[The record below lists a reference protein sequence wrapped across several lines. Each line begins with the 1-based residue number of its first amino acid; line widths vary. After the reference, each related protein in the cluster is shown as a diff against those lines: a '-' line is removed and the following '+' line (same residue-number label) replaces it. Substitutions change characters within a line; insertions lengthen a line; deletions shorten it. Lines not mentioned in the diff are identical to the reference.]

1 MSRHALLPF
10 SPVASPRN
18 YKIAIAP
25 GVPRMTTTSSKQ
37 TSGSRRNLFKTIP
50 GLVISAFF
58 LWYTFRG
65 ISFEHIRA
73 LRLIHPAWIL
83 GVLGFTVAGY
93 TLRCIRWT
101 QMMPRAGLSIRAHF
115 LVCGR
120 VLMTSLAANN
130 ILPLRIGDVMRI
142 FTYADDLGTPPSVIL
157 STVVLEKLLD
167 IFVLVLLFVSTAGR
181 LATPHLRLVADVSL
195 AISTIGLLVLL
206 VGSRSL
212 QPPLQRLFLR
222 LPANPKLVKI
232 EHWITLALD
241 AISRLGIVGSLLLL
255 LQSAV
260 IWTCEGMIFASA
272 LFLLGLPVDRIGP
285 WLAVSFANLSYLIPS
300 SPGAI
305 GPFELAVKTSL
316 ASHGVSQS
324 QAAVFGLAIHAW
336 MLISVTGAGGIIFL
350 IHRIRI
356 HNHKPLF
363 VEIEQLPTELP

>member
-1 MSRHALLPF
+1 MT
-10 SPVASPRN
+10 N
-18 YKIAIAP
+18 P
-25 GVPRMTTTSSKQ
+25 GSNQ
-37 TSGSRRNLFKTIP
+37 TGGSRRNLYKTIP
-50 GLVISAFF
+50 GLLISAFF

-65 ISFEHIRA
+65 ISFEQIRA
-73 LRLIHPAWIL
+73 LRLVHPAWIL
-83 GVLGFTVAGY
+83 GVLGFTLASY
-93 TLRCIRWT
+93 TLRCVRWT
-101 QMMPRAGLSIRAHF
+101 QMVPRAALSIRAHF
-115 LVCGR
+115 IVCAR

-142 FTYADDLGTPPSVIL
+142 FTYANDLGTSPSVIL
-157 STVVLEKLLD
+157 STVLLEKFLD
-167 IFVLVLLFVSTAGR
+167 IFVLVLLFVSTVGR
-181 LATPHLRLVADVSL
+181 LATPHLRFIADVSL

-212 QPPLQRLFLR
+212 QPPIQRLFAR
-222 LPANPKLVKI
+222 LPANPKLAKI

-241 AISRLGIVGSLLLL
+241 ATSRLGIVGSLLLL
-255 LQSAV
+255 LQTVV

-272 LFLLGLPVDRIGP
+272 LFLLGMPVDRIGP

-316 ASHGVSQS
+316 TSHGVPQS

-350 IHRIRI
+350 VHRIRI
-356 HNHKPLF
+356 HNDKPLF